1 MYEFTGKPYCQ
12 NSQMGIYPLLAA
24 IVLRWTVCIIME
36 IWWVLILLAAIGIG
50 IYVAFRVW
58 KNRHGGQW

>member
-1 MYEFTGKPYCQ
+1 M
-12 NSQMGIYPLLAA
+12 NSPESLIARILKWAFALFIAA

-36 IWWVLILLAAIGIG
+36 IWWVLVLLATIGIG

-58 KNRHGGQW
+58 KNRHVGQW

>member
-1 MYEFTGKPYCQ
+1 M
-12 NSQMGIYPLLAA
+12 NSPESLIARILKWAFALFIAG
-24 IVLRWTVCIIME
+24 TVCIIME
-36 IWWVLILLAAIGIG
+36 IWWVLVLLAAIGIG

>member
-1 MYEFTGKPYCQ
+1 M
-12 NSQMGIYPLLAA
+12 NSPESLIARILKWAFALFIAA

-36 IWWVLILLAAIGIG
+36 IWWVLVLLAAIGFG

>member
-1 MYEFTGKPYCQ
+1 M
-12 NSQMGIYPLLAA
+12 NSPESLIARILKWAFALFIAA

-36 IWWVLILLAAIGIG
+36 IWWVLVLLAAIGIG

-58 KNRHGGQW
+58 KNRHVGQW

>member
-1 MYEFTGKPYCQ
+1 M
-12 NSQMGIYPLLAA
+12 NSPESLIARILKWAFALFIAA

-36 IWWVLILLAAIGIG
+36 IWWVLVLLAAIGIG

-58 KNRHGGQW
+58 NSRHGGPW

>member
-1 MYEFTGKPYCQ
+1 M
-12 NSQMGIYPLLAA
+12 NSPESLIARILKWAFALFIAA

-36 IWWVLILLAAIGIG
+36 IWWVLVLLAVIGIG
-50 IYVAFRVW
+50 IYAAFRVW

>member
-1 MYEFTGKPYCQ
+1 M
-12 NSQMGIYPLLAA
+12 NSPESLIARILKWAFALFIAA

-36 IWWVLILLAAIGIG
+36 IWWVLVLIAAIGIG

-58 KNRHGGQW
+58 KNRHVGQW

>member
-1 MYEFTGKPYCQ
+1 M
-12 NSQMGIYPLLAA
+12 NSPESLIARILKWAFALFIAA

-36 IWWVLILLAAIGIG
+36 ILWVLVLISAIGIG
-50 IYVAFRVW
+50 IYVAFHVW

>member
-1 MYEFTGKPYCQ
+1 M
-12 NSQMGIYPLLAA
+12 NSPESLIARILKWAFALFIAA

-36 IWWVLILLAAIGIG
+36 IWWVLVLLAAIGIG
-50 IYVAFRVW
+50 IYVAFRVL

>member
-1 MYEFTGKPYCQ
+1 M
-12 NSQMGIYPLLAA
+12 NSPESLITRILKWAFALFIAA

-36 IWWVLILLAAIGIG
+36 IWWVLVLLATIGIG

>member
-1 MYEFTGKPYCQ
+1 M
-12 NSQMGIYPLLAA
+12 NSPESLIARILKWAFALFIAA

-36 IWWVLILLAAIGIG
+36 IWWVLVLLAAIGIG

-58 KNRHGGQW
+58 KNCHGGQW

>member
-1 MYEFTGKPYCQ
+1 M
-12 NSQMGIYPLLAA
+12 NSPESLIARILKWAFALFIAA

-50 IYVAFRVW
+50 IYVSFRVL

>member
-1 MYEFTGKPYCQ
+1 M
-12 NSQMGIYPLLAA
+12 NSPESLITRILKWAFALFIAA

-36 IWWVLILLAAIGIG
+36 IWWVLVLLVAIGTG

-58 KNRHGGQW
+58 KNRDGGQW

>member
-1 MYEFTGKPYCQ
+1 M
-12 NSQMGIYPLLAA
+12 NSPESLIARILKWAFALFIAA

-36 IWWVLILLAAIGIG
+36 IWWVLVLLATIGIG

-58 KNRHGGQW
+58 KSRHGGQW

>member
-12 NSQMGIYPLLAA
+12 NSQMAFALFIAA

-36 IWWVLILLAAIGIG
+36 IWWVLVLLAAIGIG